1 MSSINKKKCLLIGG
15 YTLFLTLIIGL
26 CFIFFMNQSDADI
39 RSIPQVLYFDSAN
52 TTEVVFRSSV
62 TSQQLHD
69 YFRENFFQYLPL
81 LIVSICFFVLLS
93 SGILLYGI
101 RFLDK
106 KHDEKIADDLMQ
118 VGDDID
124 SINEPL
130 LRREYQLINE
140 KISAFEEDQ
149 KRLHSYI
156 AHEQKN
162 LIMLL
167 RGRMDKINDSY
178 ISKDIDK
185 LSKSVDDILALSA
198 HNDQRKTICDL
209 AMIAAEQ
216 CDSYRSIYP
225 QLTFYFDEESNYT
238 ILGKEQWLY
247 RMLDNLLENAVKYGQ
262 QKPITVYLE
271 QKYNSVLLYV
281 KDQGKGMSE
290 NEQDCIFDYGYRIHA
305 LKKDGYGIG
314 LSLVRHVC
322 DLCDGII
329 RVKSELGEGSLF
341 ILAFPLVK
349 L

>member
-1 MSSINKKKCLLIGG
+1 MSSINKRKCLLIGV
-15 YTLFLTLIIGL
+15 YTLFLTLIIGV
-26 CFIFFMNQSDADI
+26 CFIFFMNQSDTDI
-39 RSIPQVLYFDSAN
+39 QNIPQVLYFDSNN
-52 TTEVVFRSSV
+52 TTDVIFRSSI

-81 LIVSICFFVLLS
+81 LIVSICFFILLS

-106 KHDEKIADDLMQ
+106 KHDEEIANDLMQ

-130 LRREYQLINE
+130 LRKEYQLINK

-167 RGRMDKINDSY
+167 KARTDNINAPY

-198 HNDQRKTICDL
+198 HSDTQKKICDL
-209 AMIAAEQ
+209 AMITAEQ
-216 CDSYRSIYP
+216 CDSYRRVCP
-225 QLTFYFDEESNYT
+225 QLNFHFNEDSHYT
-238 ILGKEQWLY
+238 ILAKEQWLY
-247 RMLDNLLENAVKYGQ
+247 RALDNLLENAVKYGQ
-262 QKPITVYLE
+262 QKPIDVYLE

-290 NEQDCIFDYGYRIHA
+290 NEQDCIFEYGYRIHA

-314 LSLVRHVC
+314 LSLVLHVC
-322 DLCDGII
+322 DLCDGIV
-329 RVKSELGEGSLF
+329 RVKSEPGKGSLF